1 MLTLTIAQ
9 VVVRPPSPAETC
21 MLIPLALVTDDGTS
35 ASRPKMYSLLATA
48 GQLSPSSKTLQAS
61 MSEGMSI
68 GKRTPS
74 KVAEM
79 ETMSLSNCSRGVKL
93 TRAVKV
99 SPLLNEQ
106 VSPEQL
112 LDSTQFGVGF
122 PPEQALKLTRPAS
135 AAKTRAKRM
144 INLNIFSWIS

>member
-35 ASRPKMYSLLATA
+35 ASRPKMYSLLATT
-48 GQLSPSSKTLQAS
+48 GQLNPSSKTLQAS
-61 MSEGMSI
+61 TSDGKSI

-74 KVAEM
+74 KEAEM
-79 ETMSLSNCSRGVKL
+79 ETISLSNCSRGVKP
-93 TRAVKV
+93 TRAMKIC
-99 SPLLNEQ
+99 PLATLQ

-112 LDSTQFGVGF
+112 LDSIQFGVGRF
-122 PPEQALKLTRPAS
+122 PGQALKLTFPAS
-135 AAKTRAKRM
+135 AAMTRDKRTT
-144 INLNIFSWIS
+144 NLNIFSWIC